1 MSQEK
6 EYTMIQVHIGGNIDN
21 IAIKRDL
28 KHDELSKFIAKMK
41 DSTEPGSALTVTDAA
56 VKIREAA
63 DSVFG
68 KGEWEFMQFY
78 LAIV

>member
-1 MSQEK
+1 
-6 EYTMIQVHIGGNIDN
+6 MIQVHIGSHIDN

-28 KHDELSKFIAKMK
+28 KHDEISMFIEKMK
-41 DSTEPGSALTVTDAA
+41 ESTEPGSALTVTDAA

-68 KGEWEFMQFY
+68 KDQWEFMQFY

>member
-1 MSQEK
+1 
-6 EYTMIQVHIGGNIDN
+6 MIQVHIGGNIDN

-28 KHDELSKFIAKMK
+28 KHDEISMFIEKMK
-41 DSTEPGSALTVTDAA
+41 ESTEPGSALTVTDAA

-63 DSVFG
+63 DSVFR
-68 KGEWEFMQFY
+68 KDEWEFMQFY

>member
-1 MSQEK
+1 MSKKK

-21 IAIKRDL
+21 IAIKQDL
-28 KHDELSKFIAKMK
+28 KHDELSKFISKMK
-41 DSTEPGSALTVTDAA
+41 ENTEPGSTLTVTDAA

-68 KGEWEFMQFY
+68 KDQWEFMQFY